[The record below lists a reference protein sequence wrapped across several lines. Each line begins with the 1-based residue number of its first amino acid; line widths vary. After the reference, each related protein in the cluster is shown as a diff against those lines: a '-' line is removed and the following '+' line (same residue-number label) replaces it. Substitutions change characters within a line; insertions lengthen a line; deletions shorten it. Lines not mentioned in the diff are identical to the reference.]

1 MGKWKIG
8 MYKIKNGYKNC
19 HIMDLNL
26 MEATY
31 YRRNYVSGI
40 DVFILLLPSIILLV
54 ALGIVFA
61 PEMEFFAECLNV
73 PGGDICH
80 ISVK

>member
-1 MGKWKIG
+1 

-26 MEATY
+26 MEAAH

-40 DVFILLLPSIILLV
+40 EIFILLLPSIIVLV
-54 ALGIVFA
+54 ALGIVFT

-80 ISVK
+80 ISLK

>member
-1 MGKWKIG
+1 
-8 MYKIKNGYKNC
+8 MYKIRNSYRNC

-26 MEATY
+26 MEAAH
-31 YRRNYVSGI
+31 YRPNYVSGTEI
-40 DVFILLLPSIILLV
+40 FIVLLPLIFVLTTLV
-54 ALGIVFA
+54 IAFV

-80 ISVK
+80 ITLK